1 MSEFTKGPWSI
12 EHSRMSNGI
21 LEEDEAISICTDD
34 SNCLDICAVWRDIPI
49 GDEKANANLIAA
61 APDMYEALE
70 YCLDCLGNEHALPS
84 DCIDEV
90 ENALAKAR
98 GEL

>member
-12 EHSRMSNGI
+12 KNGDLKSRHMYQIVGPLHIANTARM
-21 LEEDEAISICTDD
+21 ED
-34 SNCLDICAVWRDIPI
+34 L
-49 GDEKANANLIAA
+49 NLVAA
-61 APDMYEALE
+61 APDMYEALK

-84 DCIDEV
+84 DCIAEV
-90 ENALAKAR
+90 DNALAKAR